1 MMAETMRGVREGTFN
16 FLLNILLFEAISS
29 ETLMGFNTL
38 LTGVGTIISF
48 WVIGKIIKPHNRV
61 KGMLVATIILL
72 VASALP
78 AVNLNP
84 TTIIVFSF
92 INAFFTQFILNSSS
106 SIFFLLIQKKA
117 ENNAREEYF
126 SIRELLLDSGRIIG
140 ILILFL
146 FPKDPAGYVV
156 AIIVLT
162 LSQFITVWLS
172 NHTLKL
178 LKREEEELSASGTSA
193 EA

>member
-1 MMAETMRGVREGTFN
+1 
-16 FLLNILLFEAISS
+16 
-29 ETLMGFNTL
+29 MGFNTL

-126 SIRELLLDSGRIIG
+126 SIRELLLDSGQNYRNFNSVFVSQRSG
-140 ILILFL
+140 WLCCRDYCADP
-146 FPKDPAGYVV
+146 FPIYYGLAQQSHP
-156 AIIVLT
+156 
-162 LSQFITVWLS
+162 
-172 NHTLKL
+172 
-178 LKREEEELSASGTSA
+178 
-193 EA
+193 